1 MAALLNDYATKL
13 QIRLQPER
21 ESHQKLVQKG
31 LLLYRQHLVHAKR
44 VSGRFLRGKVQDVT
58 PVDCELDL
66 LDPLNFD
73 CACPHDGFCRHLMAL
88 FFSAYSE
95 ANSVFDWVRE
105 WKRRSTDGDIL
116 QSVKRASDLL
126 EKKKP
131 ETTGQTISMWLD
143 DFHTAFE
150 EINVKDEFLL
160 DLSAREVYRRLT
172 LFLPV
177 EREWEPLY
185 RLAAAYELFKYLHTV
200 CLKNG
205 FFSSAALMQFLAGE
219 AEEAANRLSSAA
231 LPFAFDPFIAY
242 FRENTRELADSA
254 SIYELETVDFYR
266 MLWSRL
272 LKKENWRKEEEAR
285 LRKEILNSIDAG
297 ENLSTLKVLC
307 FIHLAFLLG
316 NDDTALFFLGQLA
329 ASGAHTAV
337 YMPYWFLELKAD
349 ERLSRY
355 ISAAVPMI
363 PRLLESCTDDFE
375 RAAYMRMFFRSI
387 NEQVL
392 SAQQLK
398 LLEKLYRAF
407 LPVSAPKYG
416 DVLFSSAR
424 YKEWAELQT
433 LTGHTPGDI
442 EKEKLEQVAKQAP
455 EALLPLYHRAV
466 GICIGEKNRKS
477 YQKAVRYLKKL
488 KAIYRKRH
496 EEERWYAFFDEIKE
510 RTKRMRAF
518 QEECRRGN
526 LTDADGI

>member
-1 MAALLNDYATKL
+1 MAALLNDYAKKL
-13 QIRLQPER
+13 QNHLQPER
-21 ESHQKLVQKG
+21 DSHQKLVQKG
-31 LLLYRQHLVHAKR
+31 LLLYRQHLVHDKR
-44 VSGRFLRGKVQDVT
+44 ISGRFLRGKVQDVT
-58 PVDCELDL
+58 PVDCGLDL
-66 LDPLNFD
+66 FDPLFFD
-73 CACPHDGFCRHLMAL
+73 CSCPHDGFCRHLMAL

-95 ANSVFDWVRE
+95 ENSVFDWVRE

-126 EKKKP
+126 EKKA
-131 ETTGQTISMWLD
+131 ETSGQNISMWLD

-150 EINVKDEFLL
+150 EINVNDEFLL

-185 RLAAAYELFKYLHTV
+185 KLTAAYELFKYLNTI
-200 CLKNG
+200 CLKND
-205 FFSSAALMQFLAGE
+205 FFSSTALMQFLSGE
-219 AEEAANRLSSAA
+219 AEEAANQLSSAA
-231 LPFAFDPFIAY
+231 LPFVFDPFIAY
-242 FRENTRELADSA
+242 FRENTRELAESV
-254 SIYELETVDFYR
+254 SLYELETVDFYR
-266 MLWSRL
+266 ILWSRL

-297 ENLSTLKVLC
+297 ENLSSLKVLC

-329 ASGAHTAV
+329 QSGVNTAV

-349 ERLSRY
+349 ERLFRY
-355 ISAAVPMI
+355 ISAALPMI
-363 PRLLESCTDDFE
+363 PRLLETCRDDYDK
-375 RAAYMRMFFRSI
+375 AAYMRMFFRSI
-387 NEQVL
+387 NEQAL

-416 DVLFSSAR
+416 DILFSSAR
-424 YKEWAELQT
+424 YREWAELQT
-433 LTGHTPGDI
+433 LTGNTPGDI
-442 EKEKLEQVAKQAP
+442 EKEKLERVAKQAP

>member
-1 MAALLNDYATKL
+1 
-13 QIRLQPER
+13 
-21 ESHQKLVQKG
+21 
-31 LLLYRQHLVHAKR
+31 
-44 VSGRFLRGKVQDVT
+44 
-58 PVDCELDL
+58 
-66 LDPLNFD
+66 
-73 CACPHDGFCRHLMAL
+73 
-88 FFSAYSE
+88 
-95 ANSVFDWVRE
+95 
-105 WKRRSTDGDIL
+105 
-116 QSVKRASDLL
+116 LL
-126 EKKKP
+126 EKKA
-131 ETTGQTISMWLD
+131 ETSGQNISMWLD

-150 EINVKDEFLL
+150 EINVNDEFLL

-185 RLAAAYELFKYLHTV
+185 KLTAAYELFKYINTI
-200 CLKNG
+200 CLKND
-205 FFSSAALMQFLAGE
+205 FFSSTALMQFLSGE
-219 AEEAANRLSSAA
+219 AEEAANQLSSAA
-231 LPFAFDPFIAY
+231 LPFVFDPFIAY
-242 FRENTRELADSA
+242 FRENTRELAESV
-254 SIYELETVDFYR
+254 SLYELETVDFYR
-266 MLWSRL
+266 ILWSRL

-297 ENLSTLKVLC
+297 ENLSSTKVLC

-316 NDDTALFFLGQLA
+316 NDDTALFFLRQLA
-329 ASGAHTAV
+329 QSGVNTAV

-349 ERLSRY
+349 ERLFRY
-355 ISAAVPMI
+355 ISAALPMI
-363 PRLLESCTDDFE
+363 PRLLETCGDDYDK
-375 RAAYMRMFFRSI
+375 AAYMRMFFRSI
-387 NEQVL
+387 NEQAL

-416 DVLFSSAR
+416 DILFLSAR
-424 YKEWAELQT
+424 YREWAELQT
-433 LTGHTPGDI
+433 LIGNTPEDMA
-442 EKEKLEQVAKQAP
+442 KEKLERVAKQAP
-455 EALLPLYHRAV
+455 EVLLPLYHRAV

>member
-1 MAALLNDYATKL
+1 MAALLNDYAKKL
-13 QIRLQPER
+13 QNHLQPER
-21 ESHQKLVQKG
+21 DSHQKLVQKG
-31 LLLYRQHLVHAKR
+31 LLLYRQHLVHDKR
-44 VSGRFLRGKVQDVT
+44 ISGRFLRGKVQDVT
-58 PVDCELDL
+58 PVDCGLDL
-66 LDPLNFD
+66 FDPLFFD
-73 CACPHDGFCRHLMAL
+73 CSCPHDGFCRHLMAL

-95 ANSVFDWVRE
+95 ENSVFDWVRE

-126 EKKKP
+126 EKKA
-131 ETTGQTISMWLD
+131 ETSGQNISMWLD

-150 EINVKDEFLL
+150 EINVNDEFLL

-185 RLAAAYELFKYLHTV
+185 KLTAAYELFKYINTI
-200 CLKNG
+200 CLKND
-205 FFSSAALMQFLAGE
+205 FFSSTALMQFLSGE
-219 AEEAANRLSSAA
+219 AEEAANQLSSAA
-231 LPFAFDPFIAY
+231 LPFVFDPFIAY
-242 FRENTRELADSA
+242 FRENTRELAESV
-254 SIYELETVDFYR
+254 SLYELETVDFYR
-266 MLWSRL
+266 ILWSRL

-297 ENLSTLKVLC
+297 ENLSSTKVLC

-316 NDDTALFFLGQLA
+316 NDDTALFFLRQLA
-329 ASGAHTAV
+329 QSGVNTAV

-349 ERLSRY
+349 ERLFRY
-355 ISAAVPMI
+355 ISAALPMI
-363 PRLLESCTDDFE
+363 PRLLETCGDDYDK
-375 RAAYMRMFFRSI
+375 AAYMRMFFRSI
-387 NEQVL
+387 NEQAL

-416 DVLFSSAR
+416 DILFLSAR
-424 YKEWAELQT
+424 YREWAELQT
-433 LTGHTPGDI
+433 LIGNTPEDMA
-442 EKEKLEQVAKQAP
+442 KEKLERVAKQAP
-455 EALLPLYHRAV
+455 EVLLPLYHRAV

>member
-1 MAALLNDYATKL
+1 MAALLNDYAKKL
-13 QIRLQPER
+13 QNHLQPER
-21 ESHQKLVQKG
+21 DSHQKLVQKG
-31 LLLYRQHLVHAKR
+31 LLLYRQHLVHDKR
-44 VSGRFLRGKVQDVT
+44 ISGRFLRGKVQDVT
-58 PVDCELDL
+58 PVDCGLDL
-66 LDPLNFD
+66 FDPLFFD
-73 CACPHDGFCRHLMAL
+73 CSCPHDGFCRHLMAL

-95 ANSVFDWVRE
+95 ENSVFDWVGE

-126 EKKKP
+126 EKKA
-131 ETTGQTISMWLD
+131 ETSGQNISMWLD

-150 EINVKDEFLL
+150 EINVNDEFLL

-172 LFLPV
+172 LFLSV

-185 RLAAAYELFKYLHTV
+185 KLTAAYELFKYINTI
-200 CLKNG
+200 CLKND
-205 FFSSAALMQFLAGE
+205 FFSSTALMQFLSGE
-219 AEEAANRLSSAA
+219 AEEAANQLSSAA
-231 LPFAFDPFIAY
+231 LPFVFDPFIAY
-242 FRENTRELADSA
+242 FRENTRELAESV
-254 SIYELETVDFYR
+254 SLYELETVDFYR
-266 MLWSRL
+266 ILWSRL

-297 ENLSTLKVLC
+297 ENLSSTKVLC

-316 NDDTALFFLGQLA
+316 NDDTALFFLRQLA
-329 ASGAHTAV
+329 QSGVNTAV

-349 ERLSRY
+349 ERLFRY
-355 ISAAVPMI
+355 ISAALPMI
-363 PRLLESCTDDFE
+363 PRLLETCGDDYDK
-375 RAAYMRMFFRSI
+375 AAYMRMFFRSI
-387 NEQVL
+387 NEQAL

-416 DVLFSSAR
+416 DILFLSAR
-424 YKEWAELQT
+424 YREWAELQT
-433 LTGHTPGDI
+433 LIGNTPEDMA
-442 EKEKLEQVAKQAP
+442 KEKLERVAKQAP
-455 EALLPLYHRAV
+455 EVLLPLYHRAV

>member
-1 MAALLNDYATKL
+1 MAALLNDYAKKL
-13 QIRLQPER
+13 QNHLQPER
-21 ESHQKLVQKG
+21 DSHQKLVQKG
-31 LLLYRQHLVHAKR
+31 LLLYRQHLVHDKR
-44 VSGRFLRGKVQDVT
+44 ISGRFLRGKVQDVT
-58 PVDCELDL
+58 PVDCGLDL
-66 LDPLNFD
+66 FDPLFFD
-73 CACPHDGFCRHLMAL
+73 CSCHHDGFCRHLMAL

-95 ANSVFDWVRE
+95 ENSVFDWVRE

-126 EKKKP
+126 EKKA
-131 ETTGQTISMWLD
+131 ETSGQNISMWLD

-150 EINVKDEFLL
+150 EINVNDEFLL

-185 RLAAAYELFKYLHTV
+185 KLTAAYELFKYINTI
-200 CLKNG
+200 CLKND
-205 FFSSAALMQFLAGE
+205 FFSSTALMQFLSGE
-219 AEEAANRLSSAA
+219 AEEAANQLSSAA
-231 LPFAFDPFIAY
+231 LPFVFDPFIAY
-242 FRENTRELADSA
+242 FRENTRELAESV
-254 SIYELETVDFYR
+254 SLYELETVDFYR
-266 MLWSRL
+266 ILWSRL

-297 ENLSTLKVLC
+297 ENLSSTKVLC

-316 NDDTALFFLGQLA
+316 NDDTALFFLRQLA
-329 ASGAHTAV
+329 QSGVNTAV

-349 ERLSRY
+349 ERLFRY
-355 ISAAVPMI
+355 ISAALPMI
-363 PRLLESCTDDFE
+363 PRLLETCGDDYDK
-375 RAAYMRMFFRSI
+375 AAYMRMFFRSI
-387 NEQVL
+387 NEQAL

-416 DVLFSSAR
+416 DILFLSAR
-424 YKEWAELQT
+424 YREWAELQT
-433 LTGHTPGDI
+433 LIGNTPEDMA
-442 EKEKLEQVAKQAP
+442 KEKLERVAKQAP
-455 EALLPLYHRAV
+455 EVLLPLYHRAV

>member
-1 MAALLNDYATKL
+1 MAALLNDYAKKL
-13 QIRLQPER
+13 QNHLQPER
-21 ESHQKLVQKG
+21 DSHQKLVQKG
-31 LLLYRQHLVHAKR
+31 LLLYRQHLVHDKR
-44 VSGRFLRGKVQDVT
+44 ISGRFLRGKVQDVT
-58 PVDCELDL
+58 PVDCGLDL
-66 LDPLNFD
+66 FDPLFFD
-73 CACPHDGFCRHLMAL
+73 CSCPHDGFCRHLMAL

-95 ANSVFDWVRE
+95 ENSVFDWVRE

-126 EKKKP
+126 EKKA
-131 ETTGQTISMWLD
+131 ETSGQNISMWLD

-150 EINVKDEFLL
+150 EINVNDEFLL

-185 RLAAAYELFKYLHTV
+185 KLTAAYELFKYINTI
-200 CLKNG
+200 CLKND
-205 FFSSAALMQFLAGE
+205 FFSSTALMQFLSGE
-219 AEEAANRLSSAA
+219 AEEAANQLSSAA
-231 LPFAFDPFIAY
+231 LPFVFDPFIAY
-242 FRENTRELADSA
+242 FRENTRELAESV
-254 SIYELETVDFYR
+254 SLYELETVDFYR
-266 MLWSRL
+266 ILWSRL

-297 ENLSTLKVLC
+297 ENLSSTKVLC

-316 NDDTALFFLGQLA
+316 NDDTALFFLRQLA
-329 ASGAHTAV
+329 QSGVNTVV

-349 ERLSRY
+349 ERLFRY
-355 ISAAVPMI
+355 ISAALPMI
-363 PRLLESCTDDFE
+363 PRLLETCGDDYDK
-375 RAAYMRMFFRSI
+375 AAYMRMFFRSI
-387 NEQVL
+387 NEQAL

-416 DVLFSSAR
+416 DILFLSAR
-424 YKEWAELQT
+424 YREWAELQT
-433 LTGHTPGDI
+433 LIGNTPEDMA
-442 EKEKLEQVAKQAP
+442 KEKLERVAKQAP
-455 EALLPLYHRAV
+455 EVLLPLYHRAV

>member
-1 MAALLNDYATKL
+1 MAALLNDYAKKL
-13 QIRLQPER
+13 QNHLQPER
-21 ESHQKLVQKG
+21 DSHQKLVQKG
-31 LLLYRQHLVHAKR
+31 LLLYRQHLVHDKR
-44 VSGRFLRGKVQDVT
+44 ISGRFLRGKVQDVT
-58 PVDCELDL
+58 PVDCGLDL
-66 LDPLNFD
+66 FDPLFFD
-73 CACPHDGFCRHLMAL
+73 CSCPHDGFCRHLMAL

-95 ANSVFDWVRE
+95 ENSVFDWVRE

-126 EKKKP
+126 EKKA
-131 ETTGQTISMWLD
+131 ETSGQNISMWLD

-150 EINVKDEFLL
+150 EINVNDEFLL

-185 RLAAAYELFKYLHTV
+185 KLTAAYELFKYINTI
-200 CLKNG
+200 CLKND
-205 FFSSAALMQFLAGE
+205 FFSSTALMQFLSGE
-219 AEEAANRLSSAA
+219 AEEAANQLSSAA
-231 LPFAFDPFIAY
+231 LPFVFDPFIAY
-242 FRENTRELADSA
+242 FRENTRELAESV
-254 SIYELETVDFYR
+254 SLYELETVDFYR
-266 MLWSRL
+266 ILWSRL
-272 LKKENWRKEEEAR
+272 LKKENWRKEEAAR

-297 ENLSTLKVLC
+297 ENLSSTKVLC

-316 NDDTALFFLGQLA
+316 NDDTALFFLRQLA
-329 ASGAHTAV
+329 QSGVNTAV

-349 ERLSRY
+349 ERLFRY
-355 ISAAVPMI
+355 ISAALPMI
-363 PRLLESCTDDFE
+363 PRLLETCGDDYDK
-375 RAAYMRMFFRSI
+375 AAYMRMFFRSI
-387 NEQVL
+387 NEQAL

-416 DVLFSSAR
+416 DILFLSAR
-424 YKEWAELQT
+424 YREWAELQT
-433 LTGHTPGDI
+433 LIGNTPEDMA
-442 EKEKLEQVAKQAP
+442 KEKLERVAKQAP
-455 EALLPLYHRAV
+455 EVLLPLYHRAV